1 MSNRLVNHYLNQ
13 FERILFADYRR
24 KVEAIPVK
32 AEKKEE
38 TINQFRKLGLSPVD
52 EKKIQSGEITIS
64 AGENVML
71 EAYKNDEV
79 IYSIYDSSCRRSV
92 PSEKGVGVKMISNA
106 FKQIE
111 LFTYQILH
119 EQLMEIV
126 SLPGATQ
133 KMIFSELLA
142 YVNQKRVLYLSGYKA
157 PKYNDPNK
165 IIRPD
170 WPVKFD
176 QGAIDFLIDNS
187 TELFEPLDTKDLQG
201 EVVLSNYKG
210 DEITITRA
218 EMEVDARYNFLTIMD
233 PISDAMSN
241 VLDQLSRNLKE
252 LVENVPQNYNPGEFF
267 IENNGIFI
275 KHYALQPKMIA
286 EVIRANKFQYFNH
299 DDINAWI
306 DLLSG
311 KRLPKQPVK
320 WLGPINYL
328 VFWFKDLAVK
338 ADPNNL
344 KINEFNYIQFC
355 HTQVPWELLSKHIVL
370 KNGEPLG
377 KKHSNNSYES
387 LKNGKIAMNKINHL
401 LVLSEKISIE

>member
-24 KVEAIPVK
+24 KIEVIPLDP
-32 AEKKEE
+32 KKHAARISDAKKWQL
-38 TINQFRKLGLSPVD
+38 TQVGD
-52 EKKIQSGEITIS
+52 KKIHSGKNMS
-64 AGENVML
+64 AGENVTL

-79 IYSIYDSSCRRSV
+79 IYSIHDSSCRRSI
-92 PSEKGVGVKMISNA
+92 PSEKGIGVKMISNA

-142 YVNQKRVLYLSGYKA
+142 YINQKRVLYLSGYKA

-201 EVVLSNYKG
+201 EVVLSTYEG

-218 EMEVDARYNFLTIMD
+218 QMEVDARYNFLTIMD

-286 EVIRANKFQYFNH
+286 EVIKANKFQYFNH

-355 HTQVPWELLSKHIVL
+355 HTQVPWELLSEHIVL

>member
-24 KVEAIPVK
+24 KVEVIPLK
-32 AEKKEE
+32 S
-38 TINQFRKLGLSPVD
+38 NQKLPTDSKFKRLSLKQVHKQKTKVD
-52 EKKIQSGEITIS
+52 KPPLS
-64 AGENVML
+64 AGENVTI

-79 IYSIYDSSCRRSV
+79 IYSIHDSSCKRTT
-92 PSEKGVGVKMISNA
+92 PKEEGIGVKMISNA

-111 LFTYQILH
+111 LMTFQILH
-119 EQLMEIV
+119 MQLMEIV

-133 KMIFSELLA
+133 NMIFSELLA
-142 YVNQKRVLYLSGYKA
+142 YVNQKRVLYLTGYKD
-157 PKYNDPNK
+157 PKYDDPK
-165 IIRPD
+165 KVLRPD

-176 QGAIDFLIDNS
+176 QGAVEFLIDNS
-187 TELFEPLDTKDLQG
+187 TELFEPLDIEDLRG

-210 DEITITRA
+210 DELTISRV
-218 EMEVDARYNFLTIMD
+218 EMEVDARYNFVSLMD

-252 LVENVPQNYNPGEFF
+252 LLENVPQNYNPGEFF
-267 IENNGIFI
+267 TENNGMFI
-275 KHYALQPKMIA
+275 KHYDLQYKMVA

-306 DLLSG
+306 DLLCG
-311 KRLPKQPVK
+311 IRLPKQPIK

-328 VFWFKDLAVK
+328 VFWFKDIAVK
-338 ADPNNL
+338 SDPNNL

-355 HTQVPWELLSKHIVL
+355 HTQVPWELLSKHIIL

-401 LVLSEKISIE
+401 LILSEKIPV

>member
-24 KVEAIPVK
+24 KIEVIPLKV
-32 AEKKEE
+32 EKKEE
-38 TINQFRKLGLSPVD
+38 TISQFRKLGLSPVD
-52 EKKIQSGEITIS
+52 EKKIQSGEVTIN
-64 AGENVML
+64 AGENITL

-79 IYSIYDSSCRRSV
+79 IYSFYDSSCRRSV
-92 PSEKGVGVKMISNA
+92 PSEKGIGVKMISNA

-111 LFTYQILH
+111 LFTYHILH

-187 TELFEPLDTKDLQG
+187 TELFEPLDTKDLEG

-218 EMEVDARYNFLTIMD
+218 EMEVDARYNILSLMD

-252 LVENVPQNYNPGEFF
+252 LLENVPQNYNPGEFF
-267 IENNGIFI
+267 IENNGMFI

-299 DDINAWI
+299 DDIDAWI

-355 HTQVPWELLSKHIVL
+355 HTQVPWELLSNHIVL

-401 LVLSEKISIE
+401 LILSDKISIE